1 MNDPLFGIDKLDK
14 DLNGIPEKK
23 IVLFSASPSVG
34 NEVFGYQV
42 IYNNIKAGKKVL
54 LMLNRTSPESYLSEM
69 KDYDFLPQSGLD
81 IIDSYSSITGINSS
95 SGKSVTTI
103 DNPYNKEEVSRK
115 LLAELD
121 KGYDLLVL
129 DSFSLLIDF
138 FDFDYG
144 LSLLS
149 EIKKKQEAN
158 GTSSVILFT
167 DWNYEQKDINS
178 LMSAVNSTVEI
189 RGVEKRVIF
198 GQYFAVIKCDWV
210 QNKTFSSVLF
220 KAVKP
225 GGIKIYFPKILVT
238 GPTDAG
244 KSSFI
249 HSASKDAVSVDKL
262 GGTIALDHGN
272 LDFKGYKADLF
283 GTPGQE
289 RFDPLLKLLGGEAI
303 GVFLVVDSTK
313 PEQFPRAIEML
324 RKTEAYGL
332 PIVVIA
338 NKADLKG
345 ALKLDEIRE
354 KLHLDNEIG
363 LVQTFAE
370 DLSKVDPNQ
379 PTKLKKEGIDEAL
392 SLLFKQLT

>member
-1 MNDPLFGIDKLDK
+1 MNDPLFGIEKLDK

>member
-1 MNDPLFGIDKLDK
+1 MNDPLFGIEKLDK

-225 GGIKIYFPKILVT
+225 GGIKIYFPIILVT